1 MNNSE
6 FIDVLRECDGY
17 LIPSGDKIKLKQGT
31 KVKITQSLGGD
42 FTLYVNGNLVKIS
55 GKDAD
60 AVGFEAQQDKEIKND
75 HIDIT
80 KIIDEK
86 YVWEQLKTCYDPEI
100 PVNIVDLGLIYDL
113 KLDFFKEKGTAVD
126 IKMTLTAPGCGMGP
140 AIADDAKNKVLQLP
154 GVFDVKTGLVSVR
167 PYPSRIVTFNEAKN
181 SATSDDKGAPPD
193 MKNLK
198 APPTLVWTFE
208 YTNLLAMLCLI
219 FKPIGTDLF
228 FELHSKTSLPTPIA
242 Q

>member
-1 MNNSE
+1 MNQLITVNR
-6 FIDVLRECDGY
+6 DCDAT
-17 LIPSGDKIKLKQGT
+17 LIPSGESITLIKGT
-31 KVKITQSLGGD
+31 HVRITQALGGD
-42 FTLYVNGNLVKIS
+42 YTLFVNGNLVKIS

-154 GVFDVKTGLVSVR
+154 GVFDVNIHLVWDPQWNR
-167 PYPSRIVTFNEAKN
+167 DMMTEEAKLQL
-181 SATSDDKGAPPD
+181 G
-193 MKNLK
+193 
-198 APPTLVWTFE
+198 
-208 YTNLLAMLCLI
+208 LL
-219 FKPIGTDLF
+219 
-228 FELHSKTSLPTPIA
+228 
-242 Q
+242 